1 METSENDLVRT
12 SSLFLIRNAQPRLQP
27 LIVVDAIPNA
37 GGLIPLPATANDLR
51 IRIPVPPQPG
61 LPGSR
66 PSIRVYA
73 ELPPPAEYEVLSYQQ
88 LPTYPTAAI
97 DITVPRRLVSS
108 EGDYQ
113 LTYILDDGSNALRAT
128 ASTPLRVQT
137 TPPFGYLRITP
148 YAPLL
153 PANLSTPLI
162 TEEYLA
168 NNDPVLF
175 RIPEHAQIN
184 NEMALLAV
192 FYYGHTDSHMQV
204 SYSVPPV
211 TPLPDFPAVRL
222 IPVPASIIRAR
233 GNGLQQLTYRC
244 MDRQGNRARDSLILE
259 VRVALRITPSNIA
272 IPRVTQAIAPD
283 NTVTLGDINQGGQG
297 GMEVWL
303 DSVDGLQIGD
313 IVSVMLGATAMP
325 TALTYIGQP
334 IPLRFIITTAQIQAL
349 FPGVVNNDTT
359 ATVGFRITSGGAN
372 FNGPARTL
380 TFNLSILMSLAPP
393 IVQNRNSEG
402 NLNCNSPQP
411 LNTPY
416 PNRSIAVFI
425 PPSTTLIPGRTLTLT
440 CALSR
445 QDDGSN
451 PIAPAVTVSTV
462 LAADAPTLG
471 VTMNVP
477 YSTTMRVI
485 GRGAMYFSYS
495 TINNVSQLVRS
506 PPVAIGVRGVLAGN
520 VYCDGTPFTPTP

>member
-37 GGLIPLPATANDLR
+37 GGLVPLSTAANDLR

-61 LPGSR
+61 PPGSR
-66 PSIRVYA
+66 ATIRVYA

-88 LPTYPTAAI
+88 LPTYPTAAV
-97 DITVPRRLVSS
+97 DITVPRRLVGS

-113 LTYILDDGSNALRAT
+113 LTYILDDGSNVLRAT
-128 ASTPLRVQT
+128 ASTPLRVQK
-137 TPPFGYLRITP
+137 TPPFGYLTITP
-148 YAPLL
+148 PRPLL
-153 PANLSTPLI
+153 PANLATPLI

-175 RIPEHAQIN
+175 RIPEHAEIN
-184 NEMALLAV
+184 NEIALRAV
-192 FYYGHTDSHMQV
+192 VYYGNTDSHMEV
-204 SYSVPPV
+204 AYAVPPV
-211 TPLPDFPAVRL
+211 TALPDFPAVRL
-222 IPVPASIIRAR
+222 IPVPAAIIRAR
-233 GNGLQQLTYRC
+233 GNGPQQLTYRC
-244 MDRQGNRARDSLILE
+244 LDREGNRARDSLILE

-283 NTVTLGDINQGGQG
+283 NTVTLGDITQGGQG

-313 IVSVMLGATAMP
+313 VVGVTLGAASMP
-325 TALTYIGQP
+325 TSLIYAGQP
-334 IPLRFIITTAQIQAL
+334 LPLRFIVTTAQIQAAL
-349 FPGVVNNDTT
+349 AGAANNDTT
-359 ATVGFRITSGGAN
+359 TAVGFRIISGGVV
-372 FNGPARTL
+372 FNGPGRTL
-380 TFNLSILMSLAPP
+380 TFNLSTLMTLALP
-393 IVQNRNSEG
+393 IVQNLNSEG

-411 LNTPY
+411 LNAPY

-425 PPSTTLIPGRTLTLT
+425 PPSAALIPGRTLTLT

-445 QDDGSN
+445 QDNGSN
-451 PIAPAVTVSTV
+451 PIVPAVTVSTV

-471 VTMNVP
+471 LTLNLP
-477 YSTTMRVI
+477 YTTTMRVI
-485 GRGAMYFSYS
+485 GRGVMYFSYS
-495 TINNVSQLVRS
+495 MLNNANQLLRS
-506 PPVAIGVRGVLAGN
+506 APVAIGVRGVLAGN